1 MSNTNPTNLSAS
13 VRQRLLNLSRERR
26 EDFQYILTRYGV
38 ERLLFRLSQSDYKSK
53 FILKGATLIR
63 IWSGK
68 EYRPTRDIDFLGY
81 GEYSEEELIEIFRNI
96 CSIDVESDGLN
107 FDLDSITIE
116 NIRADNEY
124 AGNRIKINSTIE
136 NTRIRIQIDLAY
148 GDAINPSVKKIKYPT
163 LLDFSAPNIFIY
175 PPESVVAE
183 KLHALISLGIAN
195 TRMKDIYDIL
205 ELSRIFSFNGNKI
218 MTAIKKTFDRRKT
231 VIPSDT
237 PISFTKEFINAKNQN
252 WKAFL
257 SRSGLENDSI
267 PFSDTINELSLF
279 ILPIFD
285 AFSKNSNFPKKW
297 DRNKEWH

>member
-1 MSNTNPTNLSAS
+1 MSKKNPTNLSAS

-38 ERLLFRLSQSDYKSK
+38 ERFLFRLSQSDYKSK

-68 EYRPTRDIDFLGY
+68 EFRPTRDIDFLGY
-81 GEYSEEELIEIFRNI
+81 GEHSEEELIEIFRNI

-107 FDLDSITIE
+107 FDLDSITVE

-124 AGNRIKINSTIE
+124 VGNRIKINSKIE

-148 GDAINPSVKKIKYPT
+148 GDAVNPSIKKIKYPT
-163 LLDFSAPNIFIY
+163 LLDFSAPNILTY

-183 KLHALISLGIAN
+183 KLHALVSLGIVN

-218 MTAIKKTFDRRKT
+218 MTAIKKTFDRRET

-237 PISFTKEFINAKNQN
+237 PIAFTKEFIDAKNQN

-257 SRSGLENDSI
+257 SRYGLDKDSI
-267 PFSDTINELSLF
+267 LFSDTINELRLF
-279 ILPIFD
+279 ILPILD
-285 AFSKNSNFPKKW
+285 AFTKKSNFPKKW
-297 DRNKEWH
+297 NRNKEWL

>member
-1 MSNTNPTNLSAS
+1 MSNKNPTNLSAS
-13 VRQRLLNLSRERR
+13 VRQRLLDLSRERR

-38 ERLLFRLSQSDYKSK
+38 ERLLFRLSKSDYKSK

-68 EYRPTRDIDFLGY
+68 EFRPTRDIDFLVY
-81 GEYSEEELIEIFRNI
+81 GEYSEDELIEIFINI

-107 FDLDSITIE
+107 FDLDSITVE

-136 NTRIRIQIDLAY
+136 NARIRIQIDLAY
-148 GDAINPSVKKIKYPT
+148 GDAVNPSIKKIKYPT
-163 LLDFSAPNIFIY
+163 LLDFSAPNILSY

-183 KLHALISLGIAN
+183 KLHALVSLGIAN

-218 MTAIKKTFDRRKT
+218 MTAIKKTFERRKT

-237 PISFTKEFINAKNQN
+237 PIAFTKEFINAKNQN

-257 SRSGLENDSI
+257 SRSGLENDGI
-267 PFSDTINELSLF
+267 LFSDTINELSLF
-279 ILPIFD
+279 ILPILD
-285 AFSKNSNFPKKW
+285 AFAKKRSFPKKW
-297 DRNKEWH
+297 NKNKEWL

>member
-1 MSNTNPTNLSAS
+1 MSNTNPINLSAS

-107 FDLDSITIE
+107 FDLDSITVE

-148 GDAINPSVKKIKYPT
+148 GDAVIPSVKKIKYPT
-163 LLDFSAPNIFIY
+163 LLDFSAPNILIY

-218 MTAIKKTFDRRKT
+218 MMAIKKTFDRRKT
-231 VIPSDT
+231 VIPSDI
-237 PISFTKEFINAKNQN
+237 PIAFTEKFINAKNQN

-267 PFSDTINELSLF
+267 LFSDIINELSLF
-279 ILPIFD
+279 ILPILD
-285 AFSKNSNFPKKW
+285 AFTKKSNFPKKW
-297 DRNKEWH
+297 DRNKEWL